1 MCSMAC
7 LYFLQF
13 LVICPKLNNL
23 LNGYI
28 SSNSTVVFSRIM
40 FKCVD
45 GYELVGNNMT
55 VCRNDSTW
63 TNRVPQCKR

>member
-1 MCSMAC
+1 
-7 LYFLQF
+7 
-13 LVICPKLNNL
+13 

-28 SSNSTVVFSRIM
+28 SSNSTVVFSRIT

-45 GYELVGNNMT
+45 GYELVGNNVT
-55 VCRNDSTW
+55 VCCNDSTW